1 MAADAA
7 GSPAGSPKPGNGV
20 RPARL
25 ACVVAASVLVGI
37 APVPAGLTPQA
48 WHLFAIFIGA
58 IACVVVQAAPVLV
71 VSLVA
76 VSAAVLTRTVA
87 AKQAFAGFS
96 EDFIL
101 LIVAA
106 FLMSR
111 AMIESGL
118 GARIAWLVIRR
129 IGRSTLGLAYSFAIT
144 DALIAPA
151 FPSNTARSG
160 VLFPVLQAVCL
171 SGGSRPQEESRKR
184 LGSFLMMSAMAGIS
198 LSSAL
203 WLTAMAANPAGAK
216 VAADFG
222 VAISFGSWALAA
234 SVPCLA
240 ALALVPYLLY
250 RVMNPEVKRTP
261 DAPRLAAEALE
272 KLGPVSRAEW
282 IAGATFLVMVVLWG
296 LSGVLRVDRTAV
308 ALGGLAVL
316 LVTGVYPLAS
326 LRRDGEAL
334 EIFLWF
340 AILYALS
347 TQLNH
352 LGFMQWLGQGMTRGL
367 EGLPVPV
374 TYVALVLAYVLLHYL
389 FVSQSAHLLALFG
402 VFLGVARSRGVPA
415 PLMAYMLLF
424 ATNFFSC
431 ITPQGSSANV
441 LFAGSGYLTPGE
453 TYKLGGLVTAANTAV
468 FLVVGSAW
476 IPLVT

>member
-1 MAADAA
+1 MAD
-7 GSPAGSPKPGNGV
+7 GTGDPPAPPKTGNNV

-58 IACVVVQAAPVLV
+58 IACVVVQAAPVLI
-71 VSLVA
+71 VSLLA
-76 VSAAVLTRTVA
+76 VSASVLTRTVG

-144 DALIAPA
+144 DSLIAPA

-171 SGGSRPQEESRKR
+171 SGGSLPRDDSRKR
-184 LGSFLMMSAMAGIS
+184 LGSFLMMSTMAGVS

-216 VAADFG
+216 IAAEFG
-222 VAISFGSWALAA
+222 VPISFGSWALAA

-240 ALALVPYLLY
+240 ALALVPWLLY

-261 DAPRLAAEALE
+261 DAPRLAAEALA

-282 IAGATFLVMVVLWG
+282 IAGATFAVMVILWG
-296 LSGVLRVDRTAV
+296 LSGLLRVDRTAV
-308 ALGGLAVL
+308 AFGGLAAL
-316 LVTGVYPLAS
+316 LVTGVYPLSS
-326 LRRDGEAL
+326 LRKDGEAL
-334 EIFLWF
+334 ETFLWF
-340 AILYALS
+340 SILYALS

-352 LGFMQWLGQGMTRGL
+352 LGFMEWLGQGMTRRL
-367 EGLPVPV
+367 EGLPVPAA
-374 TYVALVLAYVLLHYL
+374 YVALVLAYVLLHYL

-402 VFLGVARSRGVPA
+402 VFLGVARSAGVPV

-431 ITPQGSSANV
+431 VTPQGSSANV
-441 LFAGSGYLTPGE
+441 LFAGSGYLTAGE
-453 TYKLGGLVTAANTAV
+453 TYKYGGLVTAANTAV
-468 FLVVGSAW
+468 FLAIGTAW
-476 IPLVT
+476 IRLVA